1 MCEANAY
8 WIREGGE
15 DLIMEA
21 VDTIEPEGSDEW
33 RLVGIFGDQKSI
45 RGRIKGMRLVD
56 HKILFEASG
65 D

>member
-21 VDTIEPEGSDEW
+21 VDTIEPEGNDEW

-45 RGRIKGMRLVD
+45 RGRIRGMHLVD
-56 HKILFEASG
+56 HKILFEMAA